1 MDAGERSRLQDKLA
15 SEGVAEGV
23 GEIQK
28 LRVQAREM
36 NVRNNFVKIASSLPN
51 REDSDVI
58 FNWYLLLI
66 SSKEDLIRE
75 RVPKAINEYRVR
87 VGRKPLPEAQILR
100 GYNRREVSLSAS
112 LLMNNDPEFVDSVL
126 VTGEETD
133 QLVGMLSEESRDLLF
148 RMPEQLQREAVLSW
162 IRTVNEAYRKSFRVS
177 QAQLRK
183 FASQL
188 SEAQQD
194 QLKQLP
200 ARDYVPKLMEMY
212 RKHNSSLP
220 SDQPQT
226 RLRRP

>member
-1 MDAGERSRLQDKLA
+1 
-15 SEGVAEGV
+15 
-23 GEIQK
+23 
-28 LRVQAREM
+28 
-36 NVRNNFVKIASSLPN
+36 
-51 REDSDVI
+51 
-58 FNWYLLLI
+58 
-66 SSKEDLIRE
+66 
-75 RVPKAINEYRVR
+75 VR

-126 VTGEETD
+126 VTSEETD

-162 IRTVNEAYRKSFRVS
+162 IR
-177 QAQLRK
+177 
-183 FASQL
+183 
-188 SEAQQD
+188 QQD